1 MQITNATYARMNLD
15 YIHLFILV
23 YKAKSFASVA
33 KKLNV
38 APSSVSRA
46 IAGLEE
52 QLQAR
57 LFQRTTRTLTPTQ
70 LGEDYF
76 HRVEALIDELELA
89 RDEVFDQNSEPFG
102 SIKVTAS
109 TSFGQKVLS
118 PILSGFFDR
127 YPKIRL
133 DLVLSDAQVNVIDD
147 RFDLAIRHGVLRD
160 SSLVARKLIDVRYA
174 LVASPNYL
182 ARSAKIEK
190 PRDILEHRLISFAYS
205 SFNTEWSFKKDE
217 LVESIPIEP
226 VLTMTTAS
234 ALQKSAESDAGI
246 ALLPNWSIKDQLKTK
261 MLINI
266 LPDWQVAGADFD
278 TSIWLVYPSKR
289 FLPVK
294 TRVFIDYLLA
304 NVKLV

>member
-1 MQITNATYARMNLD
+1 MQITNAVGARMNLD
-15 YIHLFILV
+15 HIQLFILV

-89 RDEVFDQNSEPFG
+89 RDEVFNQNSEPFG

-118 PILSGFFDR
+118 PLLNGFLER

-147 RFDLAIRHGVLRD
+147 RFDLAIRHGALRD
-160 SSLVARKLIDVRYA
+160 SSLVARKLMDVRYT

-182 ARSAKIEK
+182 ARSAKIVK
-190 PRDILEHRLISFAYS
+190 PRDILAHRLISFAYS
-205 SFNTEWSFKKDE
+205 SFNTEWRFKKDE
-217 LVESIPIEP
+217 LIESIPIEP

-234 ALQKSAESDAGI
+234 AIQTATENDAGI
-246 ALLPNWSIKDQLKTK
+246 ALLPNWAIKDQLKAK
-261 MLINI
+261 KLIDI
-266 LPDWQVAGADFD
+266 FPDWQVAGEDFYA
-278 TSIWLVYPSKR
+278 SIWLIYASKR

-294 TRVFIDYLLA
+294 TRAFIDYLLA
-304 NVKLV
+304 NVKVV

>member
-1 MQITNATYARMNLD
+1 MNLD
-15 YIHLFILV
+15 NIQLFILV

-33 KKLNV
+33 KELNV

-70 LGEDYF
+70 LGENYF

-89 RDEVFDQNSEPFG
+89 RDEVFNQNSEPFG
-102 SIKVTAS
+102 KVKVTAS

-118 PILSGFFDR
+118 PILNGFFDR
-127 YPKIRL
+127 YPKVRL
-133 DLVLSDAQVNVIDD
+133 DLVLSDTQVNVIDD
-147 RFDLAIRHGVLRD
+147 RFDLAIRHGALRD
-160 SSLVARKLIDVRYA
+160 SSMVAKKLIDVNYV

-190 PRDILEHRLISFAYS
+190 PRDILAHRLISFAYS
-205 SFNTEWSFKKDE
+205 SFNTEWNFKKDE
-217 LVESIPIEP
+217 LLETIPIEP
-226 VLTMTTAS
+226 ILTMTTAS
-234 ALQKSAESDAGI
+234 AIQKSVESDTGI
-246 ALLPNWSIKDQLKTK
+246 ALLPDWAVKDELRTK
-261 MLINI
+261 KLISI
-266 LPDWQVAGADFD
+266 LPSWKVAGKDFD
-278 TSIWLVYPSKR
+278 ASIWLVYPSRR

-294 TRVFIDYLLA
+294 TRAFIDYLLN
-304 NVKLV
+304 NVKVV